1 MEIIRVK
8 NRLNQGTKD
17 ILINIRYRNQILVEM
32 QLSIDGDKSNFI
44 ECSEKA
50 NHFLYELERANFG
63 PIAEICNVWLH
74 SSPQSA
80 VLKKAFD

>member
-32 QLSIDGDKSNFI
+32 QLSIDGDKSYFI
-44 ECSEKA
+44 
-50 NHFLYELERANFG
+50 
-63 PIAEICNVWLH
+63 
-74 SSPQSA
+74 
-80 VLKKAFD
+80 

>member
-1 MEIIRVK
+1 MDIIRVK

-44 ECSEKA
+44 
-50 NHFLYELERANFG
+50 
-63 PIAEICNVWLH
+63 
-74 SSPQSA
+74 
-80 VLKKAFD
+80 

>member
-44 ECSEKA
+44 
-50 NHFLYELERANFG
+50 
-63 PIAEICNVWLH
+63 
-74 SSPQSA
+74 
-80 VLKKAFD
+80 